1 MKRARVNKQK
11 GGPVLKET
19 VQVFCRVRPHPSS
32 QASTNETACLRIA
45 PPCHIHLLPPSSA
58 NRNVPTREL
67 QYTFKHVFSEIASQK
82 DVFEEVALPL
92 IKGLLA
98 GKSSLLFTYGVTGSG
113 KTYTMTGTLQD
124 GGIMPRCFDAIF
136 DSISE
141 CQAKRNIFKP
151 DKLNGFEILS
161 EGDADFE
168 GELQAR
174 IATAKMHKLEKKNS
188 DPDLAQRVRDQ
199 SYALPVEP
207 DFCYAVFITYIEIY
221 NNSVYDLLEDIYEDN
236 NTRIRPLNSK
246 IVREDSNHN
255 MFVHGVNEIEVTSTD
270 EAFEAY
276 FYGQKRRRI
285 AQTALNAES
294 SRSHSVFNIR
304 LVQAPANERGNG
316 VDLLKKYI
324 IVSQLS
330 LVDLAGSERTNRTK
344 NTGMRLKE
352 AGNINNSLLTLRL
365 CLELLRENQ
374 NGGNKMIPY
383 RDSRLT
389 HLFRNFF
396 DGDGQVSMII
406 CVNPLVEECEET
418 MQVLKFAESSQEI
431 VTTVQTPLRPA
442 NVATPGRKRTH
453 EAYDHAARD
462 FLEDKRARGDFRS
475 QSLPDLLENVPDV
488 RILDFANKE
497 NFTEFKSKLEN
508 VKSQMES
515 VRKWDFTSLRHK
527 IVKFERDTYVAVNQS
542 KTLEQQCQLERDRVS
557 TLENRIQLSERE
569 QMKLKRKL
577 EEAENSV
584 KKLKGD
590 LAAKD
595 VLIKRKNLEQ
605 EKAKEEFSNKMVQA
619 QDKLNREV
627 ERKLKSQRA
636 AWESEMKHQEGRIR
650 MARQVLSNEAKM
662 DLPAYATPSRS
673 RVPPSKSVESI
684 PSSLKGVSV
693 AGVKS
698 TLFNSTPSVTAVTN
712 APNHQFSGVGNTPRP
727 TARKGVPVVNRRYR
741 RSRSVDNDVWLE
753 HRPVH
758 EVPTNTVMQPVM
770 SRRKSVTQ
778 LTDSKDVTEKA
789 NKYCLLTQNQ
799 DSDGDLE
806 TRLYKG
812 DVIPTAGGG
821 AQVTFNDVEVLK
833 QVSPSGSPTRKT
845 PMQIR
850 QDLEA
855 ACAQSTESY
864 RFPHQTRSHTQS
876 RRRQD

>member
-1 MKRARVNKQK
+1 MKRARINKQK
-11 GGPVLKET
+11 GGLVLKEA

-32 QASTNETACLRIA
+32 QLPAVESACLRIA
-45 PPCHIHLLPPSSA
+45 PPCHIHLLPPSST

-67 QYTFKHVFSEIASQK
+67 QYTFKHVFEETASQK
-82 DVFEEVALPL
+82 EVFEEVALPPN
-92 IKGLLA
+92 
-98 GKSSLLFTYGVTGSG
+98 SGS
-113 KTYTMTGTLQD
+113 
-124 GGIMPRCFDAIF
+124 PRREKFPPLHLRGYWD
-136 DSISE
+136 ISE
-141 CQAKRNIFKP
+141 CQAKRNVFKP

-161 EGDADFE
+161 EGE
-168 GELQAR
+168 GHSEEDLQAR
-174 IATAKMHKLEKKNS
+174 IAAAKIHKLEKKNS
-188 DPDLAQRVRDQ
+188 DPDLAQRIKDEM
-199 SYALPVEP
+199 YALPVDP

-221 NNSVYDLLEDIYEDN
+221 NNSVYDLFEDIFEDN
-236 NTRIRPLNSK
+236 NTRIRPPNSK

-255 MFVHGVNEIEVTSTD
+255 MFVHGANEIEVTSTD

-276 FYGQKRRRI
+276 FYGQKRRKI

-304 LVQAPANERGNG
+304 LVQAPANEQGNG
-316 VDLLKKYI
+316 VDPLKKNI

-344 NTGMRLKE
+344 NTGLRLKE

-365 CLELLRENQ
+365 CFELLRENQ

-396 DGDGQVSMII
+396 DGDGQVSMVI
-406 CVNPLVEECEET
+406 CVSPLVEECEET

-442 NVATPGRKRTH
+442 NFTSSGRKRTH
-453 EAYDHAARD
+453 EGYDLAVREFQD
-462 FLEDKRARGDFRS
+462 DKRARGDFRT
-475 QSLPDLLENVPDV
+475 QSLPDLLETIPDI
-488 RILDFANKE
+488 RIVDFTNEE
-497 NFTEFKSKLEN
+497 NTAEFKRNLESL
-508 VKSQMES
+508 KSRMES
-515 VRKWDFTSLRHK
+515 ARNWDFTSLRQK

-542 KTLEQQCQLERDRVS
+542 KTLEQQCQIERDRVS
-557 TLENRIQLSERE
+557 TLENRIQISERE
-569 QMKLKRKL
+569 QMRLKRKL

-595 VLIKRKNLEQ
+595 VLIKRKTAEQ
-605 EKAKEEFSNKMVQA
+605 EKTKEEFTNKMVHVQE
-619 QDKLNREV
+619 KLNREV
-627 ERKLKSQRA
+627 ERKLKSQRVA
-636 AWESEMKHQEGRIR
+636 LESEMKHQEGRIR
-650 MARQVLSNEAKM
+650 MARQVLANEAKM
-662 DLPAYATPSRS
+662 ELPSYATPSRS

-698 TLFNSTPSVTAVTN
+698 TLFNSTPSVTAVIS
-712 APNHQFSGVGNTPRP
+712 APNPQFSGVGNTPRP

-741 RSRSVDNDVWLE
+741 RSRSVENDVWLE
-753 HRPVH
+753 HRPLH

-821 AQVTFNDVEVLK
+821 AQVTFNDVEVLR

-845 PMQIR
+845 PKQIR
-850 QDLEA
+850 QDLET
-855 ACAQSTESY
+855 ACAQSDEPH
-864 RFPHQTRSHTQS
+864 RFPKPTRSNTHV
-876 RRRQD
+876 RRHLN

>member
-11 GGPVLKET
+11 AGPVLKEAL
-19 VQVFCRVRPHPSS
+19 QVFCRVRPHPSHP
-32 QASTNETACLRIA
+32 APTNETACLRID
-45 PPCHIHLLPPSSA
+45 PPCHIHLLPPSSV

-67 QYTFKHVFSEIASQK
+67 QYTFKQVFNETASQK
-82 DVFEEVALPL
+82 EVFEEVALPQ
-92 IKGLLA
+92 IKCLLA

-141 CQAKRNIFKP
+141 CQAKRNTFKP
-151 DKLNGFEILS
+151 DKLNGFEIIP
-161 EGDADFE
+161 EGEADFE
-168 GELQAR
+168 GYLQSR
-174 IATAKMHKLEKKNS
+174 IASAKMHKLEKKNS

-199 SYALPVEP
+199 CYALPVDP
-207 DFCYAVFITYIEIY
+207 DFRYAVFITYIEIY

-236 NTRIRPLNSK
+236 TRIRPLNSK
-246 IVREDSNHN
+246 IVREDCNHN

-304 LVQAPANERGNG
+304 LVQAPVDERRNDI
-316 VDLLKKYI
+316 DLFKKYI

-344 NTGMRLKE
+344 NTGLRLKE

-383 RDSRLT
+383 RESRLT

-406 CVNPLVEECEET
+406 CVSPLVEECEET

-442 NVATPGRKRTH
+442 NSATPGRKRTH
-453 EAYDHAARD
+453 EAYDREV
-462 FLEDKRARGDFRS
+462 EDKRARGDFRT
-475 QSLPDLLENVPDV
+475 QSLPDLLENLPDI
-488 RILDFANKE
+488 RIVDFTNTDE
-497 NFTEFKSKLEN
+497 FTEYRSKLERL
-508 VKSQMES
+508 KSHIES
-515 VRKWDFTSLRHK
+515 VRNWDFSSLRQK

-569 QMKLKRKL
+569 QMRLKRKL
-577 EEAENSV
+577 EDADNV
-584 KKLKGD
+584 LKKLRGD

-595 VLIKRKNLEQ
+595 VLIKRKTVEQ
-605 EKAKEEFSNKMVQA
+605 EKAKEEFSNKIVQA

-650 MARQVLSNEAKM
+650 MARQVLSNEGKM
-662 DLPAYATPSRS
+662 ELPSYATPSRS

-698 TLFNSTPSVTAVTN
+698 TLFNNTPSVTALTN
-712 APNHQFSGVGNTPRP
+712 APNPQFSGVNNTPRP

-753 HRPVH
+753 HRPLH
-758 EVPTNTVMQPVM
+758 EVPTNTVMQPVLPK
-770 SRRKSVTQ
+770 RKSVTQ

-806 TRLYKG
+806 TRLYKA

-855 ACAQSTESY
+855 ACAQSTESF
-864 RFPHQTRSHTQS
+864 RFPHPTRSHTHV
-876 RRRQD
+876 RRHQD